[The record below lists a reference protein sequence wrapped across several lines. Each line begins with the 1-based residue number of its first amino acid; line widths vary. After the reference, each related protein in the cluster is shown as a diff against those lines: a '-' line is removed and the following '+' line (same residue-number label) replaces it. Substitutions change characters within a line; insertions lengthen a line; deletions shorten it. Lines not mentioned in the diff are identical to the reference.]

1 MSDETKDYR
10 KVCRGCCR
18 GKWNRIHNPHCSSC
32 RKVISVRCEM
42 TVTNIILL
50 LLWITWMFS
59 IYLRHKENMVNLEIL
74 KMLKDKEI
82 NNK

>member
-1 MSDETKDYR
+1 
-10 KVCRGCCR
+10 
-18 GKWNRIHNPHCSSC
+18 
-32 RKVISVRCEM
+32 M
-42 TVTNIILL
+42 TITNIILL

-82 NNK
+82 NNNK